1 LYVFVRASI
10 MRPGEVLDGDST
22 LEVVSGKNRAT
33 FEKYELEMQEY
44 EDWPGIKATPMDPV
58 QILEV
63 D

>member
-1 LYVFVRASI
+1 